1 MSYAYR
7 YQFGVNMLQFYKVEM
22 VYYGTI
28 IFREIFS
35 KTISIVP
42 INELIFGNI
51 RNQSIGIVYE
61 EK

>member
-1 MSYAYR
+1 
-7 YQFGVNMLQFYKVEM
+7 MLQFYKVEM

-28 IFREIFS
+28 ISQTKYLREIFS

-42 INELIFGNI
+42 INELIFDLI

-61 EK
+61 EKINLS